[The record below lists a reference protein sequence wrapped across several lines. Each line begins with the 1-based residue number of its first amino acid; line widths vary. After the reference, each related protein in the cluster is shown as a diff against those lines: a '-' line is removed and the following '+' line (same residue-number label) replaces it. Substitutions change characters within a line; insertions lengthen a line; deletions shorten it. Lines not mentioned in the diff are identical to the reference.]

1 MFTTSILYTVN
12 DWLFGLRNSVAPY
25 FTNHDNNI
33 GYCSSEDS
41 SNHFEKTKV
50 LCGSDNVMDTALRF
64 TSNARNKIDACVDH
78 TRPSLIVEIKRLKT
92 AFQDAKRRGVKLRY
106 ITEIKSENV
115 SFCKELLSSVVNDLH
130 HLDGI
135 KGNFFVSEKEYIAPA
150 ALHEKDKPSS
160 QIIHSNM
167 KEIVEEQQYL
177 FDTLWNKSIPAEDKI
192 REIEQGIE
200 PEFFRVINDIEEAT
214 NILEDLVKNAQ
225 REILFLLPNDKA
237 LTRIDRLGLIDHLI
251 NKCNKEVNGKERQE
265 QGEEGEEAEGEFQ
278 ARIICPLSYTN
289 LNIVNRILQ
298 NTSPS
303 NNIRI
308 VNGNDSSF
316 GIIIVDNKKFL
327 KAELKEP
334 EAEQFSEAI
343 GLSFYSNSNPSVE
356 SYRLFFELLWNER
369 TANEQFKLSDKMQ
382 REFINI
388 AAHELRTPAQSVLG
402 YAELVRE
409 DALHK
414 QANIGESLEKID
426 AIYRNAR
433 RLQKLTNDILDV
445 SRIESQTLNI
455 DKEVFN
461 ISELITRIVQDHK
474 SDFRRHS
481 RLSDMESPVQ
491 LFSYSHQHDSE
502 LLIEADRDRINQ
514 ALSNLINN
522 AIKFT
527 SQKGGTI
534 SVTTEKRNNKDDNKE
549 VIINVKDTGE
559 GIHPEIIPRLFTK
572 FATKSSSGT
581 GLGLYISKSI
591 VETHGGRIWAEN
603 NSDGK
608 GATFSFS
615 LPLS

>member
-1 MFTTSILYTVN
+1 MVKSVTPFSIYHN
-12 DWLFGLRNSVAPY
+12 DSENNNSS
-25 FTNHDNNI
+25 NN
-33 GYCSSEDS
+33 S
-41 SNHFEKTKV
+41 SNHYETKV
-50 LCGSDNVMDTALRF
+50 LYGSDKVIDTALQF

-78 TRPSLIVEIKRLKT
+78 TRPSLIVEIKRLKK
-92 AFQDAKRRGVKLRY
+92 AFEDAKRRGVKLRY
-106 ITEIKSENV
+106 ITEIKTENV
-115 SFCKELLSSVVNDLH
+115 SFCKELLTSIVNELR

-160 QIIHSNM
+160 QIIQCNM
-167 KEIVEEQQYL
+167 KEIVEEQQYV

-192 REIEQGIE
+192 KEIEQKIE
-200 PEFFRVINDIEEAT
+200 PEYFRVINNNEET
-214 NILEDLVKNAQ
+214 TKILLDLVKNAQ
-225 REILFLLPNDKA
+225 KEILLLLPNDKA
-237 LTRIDRLGLIDHLI
+237 LTRIDRLGMLDYLID
-251 NKCNKEVNGKERQE
+251 KCNKGVNSKEKE
-265 QGEEGEEAEGEFQ
+265 KEGERENEKEGRGEQGEFQ
-278 ARIICPLSYTN
+278 AKIICPLSEAN

-298 NTSPS
+298 NTSPN

-316 GIIIVDNKKFL
+316 GITIVDNKKFL
-327 KAELKEP
+327 KAELREP
-334 EAEQFSEAI
+334 QAERFSEAI

-356 SYRLFFELLWNER
+356 SYKLFFELLWNER

-409 DALHK
+409 NALDK
-414 QANIGESLEKID
+414 QAHARESIEEIE
-426 AIYRNAR
+426 AIYRNAK

-445 SRIESQTLNI
+445 SRIESQSLNL

-461 ISELITRIVQDHK
+461 LNELISRMVQEYNSHLQ
-474 SDFRRHS
+474 RHS
-481 RLSDMESPVQ
+481 NNISNKKSVQ
-491 LFSYSHQHDSE
+491 LFCITSQNGGDFE
-502 LLIEADRDRINQ
+502 LIVEADRDRINQ
-514 ALSNLINN
+514 TISNLVNN

-534 SVTTEKRNNKDDNKE
+534 SITTEKRNNRENNRE
-549 VIINVKDTGE
+549 VIIAVKDTGE

-572 FATKSSSGT
+572 FATRSGSGT

-591 VETHGGRIWAEN
+591 VEAHGGKIWAEN
-603 NSDGK
+603 NSDGN

-615 LPLS
+615 LPLPQK